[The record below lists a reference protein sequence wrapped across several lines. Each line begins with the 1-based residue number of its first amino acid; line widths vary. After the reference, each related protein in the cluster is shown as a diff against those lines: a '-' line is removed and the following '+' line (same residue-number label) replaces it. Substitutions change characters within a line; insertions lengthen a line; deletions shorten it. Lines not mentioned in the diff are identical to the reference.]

1 MTDDNKPTLDVD
13 ALLASANPLGEARAA
28 ALPLAGAEND
38 LCLALLA
45 EAPESDPAVG
55 DVPSVAPRSARSR
68 WRLVP
73 RLGLAVL
80 VVFAC
85 LMGVLSLGRSGDEG
99 GGTVWAAELVRL
111 AEASPLVLLDA
122 PGWQVVYA
130 DEESADVGELHFSL
144 GAPPPAPAS
153 IDGTKHVDVS
163 PKQAALNWRPGP
175 LAEWTRD
182 RAASAKVRTTAPVL
196 GTTARVYQ
204 YDGGRPGHQDVT
216 ALWRYDGRVLE
227 FRAGVADLAA
237 FKVLL
242 AALKQVDV
250 DTWLLAMPDSVVKTK
265 DRSAVIAAMLRGVT
279 LPPGFDPS
287 TIKGEKLT
295 KDRYQLGAA
304 VAGTVACTW
313 LKRWSD
319 GRASGDEA
327 KVREAIAAMRTA
339 KDWPILAEMTKQGD
353 YPEVLLAFAKA
364 MPSGDWYGRAAGGRR
379 RLRARLP
386 EPRHPAELTR
396 APRLRP
402 AGRG

>member
-1 MTDDNKPTLDVD
+1 
-13 ALLASANPLGEARAA
+13 
-28 ALPLAGAEND
+28 
-38 LCLALLA
+38 
-45 EAPESDPAVG
+45 
-55 DVPSVAPRSARSR
+55 
-68 WRLVP
+68 
-73 RLGLAVL
+73 
-80 VVFAC
+80 
-85 LMGVLSLGRSGDEG
+85 MGVLSLGKSGDEG

-130 DEESADVGELHFSL
+130 DEESEQVGELHFSL

-163 PKQAALNWRPGP
+163 TKQAALNWRPGP
-175 LAEWTRD
+175 LSEWTRD

-227 FRAGVADLAA
+227 FRAGVADIAA

-242 AALKQVDV
+242 AA
-250 DTWLLAMPDSVVKTK
+250 A
-265 DRSAVIAAMLRGVT
+265 RSGSTSTRGCWRCPTASSRRATARRSSPRCCAASRCR
-279 LPPGFDPS
+279 PASIPR

-304 VAGTVACTW
+304 VSGTVACTW
-313 LKRWSD
+313 FKRWSD

-339 KDWPILAEMTKQGD
+339 KDWPILAEMTKEGD

-364 MPSGDWYGRAAGGRR
+364 MPSGDWYGRPLEGDVDSG
-379 RLRARLP
+379 LGCPSLGVP
-386 EPRHPAELTR
+386 LS
-396 APRLRP
+396 
-402 AGRG
+402 